1 VRAMWSL
8 HRFTRSRRTSDCAL
22 HTMMHEVPAHNV
34 MRHDTAD
41 FPPLLPMAAHSLTQ
55 STHKSRSAAECP
67 ETSRRRCWKLS
78 LGCWSRQD
86 GTSVIASSVGLR
98 KPCHTDWS
106 LYCTLACQMQMA
118 RVYAPPN
125 LHAPPNYPVP
135 TGPRPTEMIL

>member
-1 VRAMWSL
+1 MRAMWSL

-22 HTMMHEVPAHNV
+22 HTMMHEVPADNV

-78 LGCWSRQD
+78 WVAQVPPRWDVSHR
-86 GTSVIASSVGLR
+86 VIGGSAETLPHRLESLLYPCMSNANGACLR
-98 KPCHTDWS
+98 SPKSTCSPKLPRTHW
-106 LYCTLACQMQMA
+106 
-118 RVYAPPN
+118 APT
-125 LHAPPNYPVP
+125 HGDD
-135 TGPRPTEMIL
+135 T